1 MSFAL
6 AERIPECS
14 CSLQEKRPKIFYYGM
29 LRLNLFHYNY
39 FFITQKAYFITQLV
53 YQEWLTVS

>member
-29 LRLNLFHYNY
+29 LRLNLFHCNY

-53 YQEWLTVS
+53 YQE